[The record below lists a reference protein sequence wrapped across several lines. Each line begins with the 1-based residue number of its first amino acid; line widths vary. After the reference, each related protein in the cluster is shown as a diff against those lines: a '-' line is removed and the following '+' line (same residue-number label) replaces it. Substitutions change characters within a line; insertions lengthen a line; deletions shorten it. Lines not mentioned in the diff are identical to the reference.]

1 MEKKLRERVSEEGL
15 LYDFLSGNLGL
26 TKREIS
32 QAKFRTDGVCVN
44 GRRARVTAMLQAGD
58 IVEVKLEEAE
68 TRSDHLVPYAGKPDI
83 LYEDEDI
90 LLVNKPAGVV
100 VHPSHGH
107 YSDSLANML
116 VQYFLEK
123 GKQVKIRSV
132 GRLDKETSGIVVF
145 AKNQAAAGRLAR
157 QRELGQFKKE
167 YLALV
172 HGVPE
177 QRTGSIRTGIAGIP
191 GSLMKMMVTETGK
204 HAVTHY
210 AVQETF
216 GCFSAVR
223 VTLETG
229 RTHQIRVH
237 MTSIGHPLLGD
248 RIYGAECRG
257 MERAALHAY
266 RVKLMQP
273 FSGEEIRIKA
283 EIPEDMRKKME
294 QSVAK

>member
-1 MEKKLRERVSEEGL
+1 MEKKLRGRVSEEGL

-58 IVEVKLEEAE
+58 VVEVKLEEAE
-68 TRSDHLVPYAGKPDI
+68 TQSGHLVPYAGKPDI

-116 VQYFLEK
+116 VQYFMEK
-123 GKQVKIRSV
+123 GEQVKIRSV

-167 YLALV
+167 YFALV

-177 QRTGSIRTGIAGIP
+177 QRTGSIRTGIAGVP

-216 GCFSAVR
+216 GGFSAVR
-223 VTLETG
+223 VLLETG

-237 MTSIGHPLLGD
+237 MASIGHALLGD
-248 RIYGAECRG
+248 KIYGAECGG

-266 RVKLMQP
+266 RAKLMQP

-283 EIPEDMRKKME
+283 EMPEDMRKKMN
-294 QSVAK
+294 QNVAK

>member
-1 MEKKLRERVSEEGL
+1 MEKKLRGRVSEEGL

-58 IVEVKLEEAE
+58 VVEVKLEEAE
-68 TRSDHLVPYAGKPDI
+68 TQSGHLVPYAGKPDI

-116 VQYFLEK
+116 VQYFMEK
-123 GKQVKIRSV
+123 GEQVKIRSV

-167 YLALV
+167 YFALV

-177 QRTGSIRTGIAGIP
+177 QRTGSIRTGIAGVP

-216 GCFSAVR
+216 GGFSAVR
-223 VTLETG
+223 VLLETG

-237 MTSIGHPLLGD
+237 MASIGHALLGD
-248 RIYGAECRG
+248 KIYGAECG
-257 MERAALHAY
+257 GIERAALHAY

-283 EIPEDMRKKME
+283 EMPEDMRKKMN
-294 QSVAK
+294 QNVAK